1 MDWTN
6 RIGRRV
12 KLRDLHIFL
21 AVVQFGSMAR
31 AAKHLAVSQPVLSKT
46 ISNLEHALGVRLLD
60 RSSQGV
66 EPTAYGQAFL
76 NCGTAVFD
84 ELRQGVQA
92 IDFLS
97 DSTAGELRVGCPT
110 PLMDDL
116 IPKVLEHLAGR
127 HPRMVFH
134 AAEGDT
140 PTLSRLLRERK
151 IDLVVSRT
159 WGSHFGDD
167 FATEFLYDESLFVVA
182 GLDSRWS
189 RRRRIDFV
197 DLLDEPWVLPE
208 FDNIVGALIS
218 ESFRI
223 AGVALPAP
231 RVVSNSMAVRTR
243 LVESGIFLT
252 LLPGSMLHFGANRLR
267 VKTLPVA
274 IPMKSQP
281 AEIITLRNRTLT
293 PIAGLFIEELRAL
306 TQPMTK
312 ASRK

>member
-1 MDWTN
+1 
-6 RIGRRV
+6 
-12 KLRDLHIFL
+12 
-21 AVVQFGSMAR
+21 
-31 AAKHLAVSQPVLSKT
+31 
-46 ISNLEHALGVRLLD
+46 
-60 RSSQGV
+60 
-66 EPTAYGQAFL
+66 
-76 NCGTAVFD
+76 
-84 ELRQGVQA
+84 
-92 IDFLS
+92 
-97 DSTAGELRVGCPT
+97 
-110 PLMDDL
+110 
-116 IPKVLEHLAGR
+116 
-127 HPRMVFH
+127 
-134 AAEGDT
+134 
-140 PTLSRLLRERK
+140 LLRERK

-306 TQPMTK
+306 TRPMAK